1 MSGRTYDLI
10 NLWVATV
17 GQVLFVLLWLT
28 QRWWITRVGRALMAK
43 SAVLAAL
50 FLSSLWVYYVNPLPV
65 WAGRLELTAI
75 TLAIGAQTVAMAI
88 EIWRARRERRPVSG
102 TNPNG
107 SKRPHSDRPQSN

>member
-50 FLSSLWVYYVNPLPV
+50 FLSSLWV
-65 WAGRLELTAI
+65 
-75 TLAIGAQTVAMAI
+75 
-88 EIWRARRERRPVSG
+88 
-102 TNPNG
+102 
-107 SKRPHSDRPQSN
+107 